1 MAHEIKA
8 VDSLV
13 IQLQRECLDSRA
25 STLDIM
31 RKALVVARK
40 LGVADFQK
48 WIDLEMQGYKVGD
61 TVPEY
66 RVVGGQIKA
75 WNPYHGWIDAVFDDP
90 KLQDVLSH
98 RPIGQSIGE
107 IETLVQQSTAGVFRI
122 PFDPHTEH
130 ELMRAGT
137 LPLKPKL
144 EVSSAAVKGILD
156 KVRTTVLDWCLDL
169 EAKGVLG
176 EHMTFSEKEKQTASA
191 ANYHVHFHGAVT
203 TS

>member
-1 MAHEIKA
+1 
-8 VDSLV
+8 
-13 IQLQRECLDSRA
+13 
-25 STLDIM
+25 
-31 RKALVVARK
+31 
-40 LGVADFQK
+40 
-48 WIDLEMQGYKVGD
+48 
-61 TVPEY
+61 P
-66 RVVGGQIKA
+66 

-107 IETLVQQSTAGVFRI
+107 IETLVQRGTVGVFHV

-137 LPLKPKL
+137 LRLKPTL

-203 TS
+203 TSQIQQGSIHSSQTISMEIDLGGVKTFVTELGKRVAELGLAPDSARQM